1 MAFKTIMVQL
11 DVDAI
16 AAPRMAMAW
25 DLAQRLEAD
34 LIGFCAAE
42 PHFVLPTGTDDQAA
56 THALWCQVE
65 EIEGR
70 LGCLREEFLSIVNGS
85 NRASWR
91 GEVGNPTRQ
100 LALNA
105 RAADLIVTGS
115 PTADLLV
122 DRHRMLDPASLI
134 LAAGRPILVAS
145 DPLAPIKAESILIAW
160 NDTREARRAV
170 VDAMPFLITAKDV
183 VIATVDNGNTGPR
196 ENAADVELFLTRHG
210 VNARS
215 EILDARRSE
224 PAEILLQIGQD
235 IAADLIVL
243 GGYGHSRVLER
254 TFGGVTRS
262 VLRSGSLHRFI
273 SN

>member
-11 DVDAI
+11 DVDTI
-16 AAPRMAMAW
+16 AAPLISMAW
-25 DLAQRLEAD
+25 DFAQRHEAD

-42 PHFVLPTGTDDQAA
+42 PHFVMPTGADDRAA
-56 THALWCQVE
+56 TKAMWSQLE

-70 LGCLREEFLSIVNGS
+70 LNCLSEEFLSAVNGS

-91 GEVGNPTRQ
+91 GEIGNPTWQ

-115 PTADLLV
+115 PMIDLVV
-122 DRHRMLDPASLI
+122 DHHRTLDTASLI

-145 DPLAPIKAESILIAW
+145 ETPAPVKAESILIAW
-160 NDTREARRAV
+160 TDTREARRAV
-170 VDAMPFLITAKDV
+170 VDAMPFLITARDV
-183 VIATVDNGNTGPR
+183 VIATVDNGGPAPR
-196 ENAADVELFLTRHG
+196 ENVADVELFLTRHG
-210 VNARS
+210 VKARS
-215 EILDARRSE
+215 EVLDSRRSE
-224 PAEILLQIGQD
+224 PAEILLQIGQE

-243 GGYGHSRVLER
+243 GGYGHSRVRET

-262 VLRSGSLHRFI
+262 VLQSGSFHRLI